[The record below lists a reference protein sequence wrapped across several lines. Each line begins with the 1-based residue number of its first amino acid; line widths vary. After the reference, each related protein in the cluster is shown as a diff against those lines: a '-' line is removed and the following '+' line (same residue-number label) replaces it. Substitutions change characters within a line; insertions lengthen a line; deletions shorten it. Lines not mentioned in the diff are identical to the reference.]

1 MKVSERLFD
10 EVKEIWDSYN
20 THPFV
25 KGIADGSLPVEKFR
39 FYMIQDHLYLME
51 YAKLF
56 ALGIIKSHTES
67 DLRMFASLVTA
78 TIDTENAVHQEYL
91 KTLGITR
98 EMIDSAKMS
107 LVNESYTNYMISIG
121 FKEGL
126 AEIAVAVLAC
136 SWSYK
141 LIGEYVASVPNSK
154 DNEFYRPWIDTY
166 TSEEYIKENDM
177 TIDLVNSLTENYT
190 EEQLE
195 NLEKIIVN
203 CSRYEYMFWD
213 MAWNKEM

>member
-1 MKVSERLFD
+1 MKVSERLYSK
-10 EVKEIWDSYN
+10 VKDIWESYN
-20 THPFV
+20 LHPFV
-25 KGIADGSLPVEKFR
+25 QGIANGNLPIDKFQ
-39 FYMIQDHLYLME
+39 FYMIQDHLYLLQ
-51 YAKLF
+51 YAKVF
-56 ALGIIKSHTES
+56 ALGLIKAEKES
-67 DLRMFASLVTA
+67 LMRTFSALIHETL
-78 TIDTENAVHQEYL
+78 DTENATHQAYL
-91 KTLGITR
+91 KQLGITR

-107 LVNESYTNYMISIG
+107 LINESYTNYMISIG

-166 TSEEYIKENDM
+166 ASEEYIKENDM

>member
-1 MKVSERLFD
+1 MKVSERLYSK
-10 EVKEIWDSYN
+10 VKDIWESYN
-20 THPFV
+20 LHPFV
-25 KGIADGSLPVEKFR
+25 QGIANGNLPIDKFQ
-39 FYMIQDHLYLME
+39 FYMIQDHLYLLQ
-51 YAKLF
+51 YAKVF
-56 ALGIIKSHTES
+56 ALGLIK
-67 DLRMFASLVTA
+67 A
-78 TIDTENAVHQEYL
+78 THQAYL
-91 KTLGITR
+91 KQLGITR

>member
-1 MKVSERLFD
+1 MK
-10 EVKEIWDSYN
+10 K
-20 THPFV
+20 
-25 KGIADGSLPVEKFR
+25 
-39 FYMIQDHLYLME
+39 
-51 YAKLF
+51 
-56 ALGIIKSHTES
+56 IIKSIACALAAS
-67 DLRMFASLVTA
+67 AMLLSFAACSSSETTNSGGASTNMAKVGVIQYATHGSL
-78 TIDTENAVHQEYL
+78 DNCYQ
-91 KTLGITR
+91 
-98 EMIDSAKMS
+98 
-107 LVNESYTNYMISIG
+107 G